1 MSDFRKIL
9 ESTLGRKYID
19 GIVKEVMASPFRF
32 AELYALTKE
41 EDEKIAWRATWA
53 CEKLSIHCPSLF
65 LKVHTELMLRAMQ
78 CNHGGQ
84 RRLLLNT
91 IFHLPVL
98 EPINIEFLD
107 FCMQAMLSPNETAAG
122 QAVCM
127 KLAYAICLK
136 EPELSGELQAYL
148 ENMEP
153 EYYSAAVQSTRNNIL
168 KKMQK

>member
-9 ESTLGRKYID
+9 ESKLGRKYID
-19 GIVKEVMASPFRF
+19 DIVEEIKASPSRF

-53 CEKLSIHCPSLF
+53 CEKLSIKCPALF
-65 LKVHTELMLRAMQ
+65 NNIHAELISRAMQ

-84 RRLLLNT
+84 KRLLLNT
-91 IFHLPVL
+91 ILHLPVV

-107 FCMQAMLSPNETAAG
+107 FCMQAMLAPSETAAG

-127 KLAYAICLK
+127 KLTYSICLK
-136 EPELSGELQAYL
+136 EPELMGELQAYL

-153 EYYSAAVQSTRNNIL
+153 EYYPVAVQCTRNNIL
-168 KKMQK
+168 KKMRK